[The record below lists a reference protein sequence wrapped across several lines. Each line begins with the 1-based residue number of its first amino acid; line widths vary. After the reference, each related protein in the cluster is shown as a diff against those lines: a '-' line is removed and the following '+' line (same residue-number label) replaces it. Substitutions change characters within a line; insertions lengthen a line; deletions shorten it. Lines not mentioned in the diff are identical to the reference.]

1 MHKHRIITF
10 ALTGLIF
17 IILISAC
24 APKPS
29 PAPTSTETLTPENT
43 QPHTKTISP
52 TETQSM
58 AKSATTSLSTPTDE
72 VTPTPYVRLDPD
84 DWQNWP
90 VIPDLS
96 PEMIEVYK
104 RGLEL
109 ERDPHVF
116 SVIGD
121 CQSTPTY
128 FLSIYDEGRYTLPD
142 DKAYLQE
149 TIDWY
154 AGSFSHLS
162 ITVKNGMTAPG
173 VLNPM
178 WRDIQLCESKE
189 TPITCEIRVSN
200 PSLVLISLGTNWMPD
215 TPHEQYVHYLSE
227 IVRLILSK
235 GVIPVLS
242 TKADNIEGDNSRNLA
257 MAQVAYEFSL
267 PLWNFWAA
275 VEDLPN
281 RGLDNSREDVYLVHD
296 GWDIRNLS
304 ALELLDNL
312 HRQLQEVEE

>member
-1 MHKHRIITF
+1 MPRGKLLSVILI
-10 ALTGLIF
+10 GLIF
-17 IILISAC
+17 IMFISAC
-24 APKPS
+24 KTDAVTIAPV
-29 PAPTSTETLTPENT
+29 ATTSTLEMTS
-43 QPHTKTISP
+43 TKTTEP
-52 TETQSM
+52 TETKTQNEAESKVPE
-58 AKSATTSLSTPTDE
+58 ALTPTE
-72 VTPTPYVRLDPD
+72 VVTPTPYVRLDPE

-90 VIPDLS
+90 VIPSLS

-104 RGLEL
+104 RGQALG
-109 ERDPHVF
+109 RDPHVF

-189 TPITCEIRVSN
+189 TPITCEVRVSN

-227 IVRLILSK
+227 IVRILLSN

-242 TKADNIEGDNSRNLA
+242 TKADNIEGDYSRNLA
-257 MAQVAYEFSL
+257 MAEVAYEFSL

-275 VEDLPN
+275 VKDLPN

-296 GWDIRNLS
+296 GWDIRNQS
-304 ALELLDNL
+304 ALELLDHL
-312 HRQLQEVEE
+312 HKQLLELED